1 MKDWKLKENATVEE
15 RKQVQTLAREQMKL
29 KLLQDI
35 KFDVQVCKIEG
46 WDYKEYLIELEN
58 IIKGFL

>member
-15 RKQVQTLAREQMKL
+15 RKRVQTLAREQMKL

-58 IIKGFL
+58 IIKRFL

>member
-15 RKQVQTLAREQMKL
+15 RKRVQTLAREQMKL